1 MNTQGKN
8 FPRSKKSLLQQK
20 TKMFHFM
27 CSLTHVLSF
36 FGLLFCHFVLGRVF
50 STVDAWHYRYMW
62 FALSA
67 SIVNARHCI
76 CRWFTLSANIVKTW
90 HWRHRVVNT
99 TRWFTLSAN
108 IINTWHWRHRV
119 VNTTNLHYNGQHPWT
134 PQPSDQIHS
143 LICWWIVKEVHLL
156 LYQLVLF

>member
-8 FPRSKKSLLQQK
+8 FPHSKKSLLQQK

-27 CSLTHVLSF
+27 CSLIHVLSF

-50 STVDAWHYRYMW
+50 STVDAWHCRCRW
-62 FALSA
+62 FALST
-67 SIVNARHCI
+67 SIVNAQHYI
-76 CRWFTLSANIVKTW
+76 CMWFTLSTNIV
-90 HWRHRVVNT
+90 
-99 TRWFTLSAN
+99 
-108 IINTWHWRHRV
+108 NTWHWRHRV

-134 PQPSDQIHS
+134 PQPSNQIHS
-143 LICWWIVKEVHLL
+143 SICWWIVKEVHLL